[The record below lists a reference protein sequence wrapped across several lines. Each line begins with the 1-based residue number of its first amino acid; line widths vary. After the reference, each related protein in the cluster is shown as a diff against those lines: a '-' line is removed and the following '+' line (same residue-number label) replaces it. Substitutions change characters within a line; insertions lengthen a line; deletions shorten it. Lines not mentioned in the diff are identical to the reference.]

1 MRSLRSSSD
10 SSSPSSKIHVVVV
23 PLPEQGHMSPMI
35 HLCKLIAR
43 DPSFTISLVN
53 VDSLHDEFVK
63 HWVAPA
69 GLEDLRLH
77 SIPYSW
83 QLPLGADA
91 HAQRNLAEWFTAS
104 ARELPGG
111 LEDLIRKL
119 GEEGDPVNCIISDY
133 FCDWSQDV
141 ADVFGIPRII
151 LWSGTAAWTSLEYHI
166 PELLEKDHIFPSR
179 GRASADEANSVIID
193 YVRGVKP
200 LRLADVPTYL
210 QGDEV
215 WKEICIKRSPVVKRA
230 RWVLVNS
237 FYDLE
242 APSFDFMASELGPRF
257 IPAGPL
263 FLLDNSRKNVVLRPE
278 NEDCLH
284 WMDAQERGSVL
295 YISFG
300 SIAVLSVEQ
309 FEELA
314 GALEA
319 SKKPFLWVIRPEL
332 VVGGHSNES
341 YNGFCERT
349 KNQGFIVSWAPQLRV
364 LAHPSMGAFLTH
376 CGWNSV
382 QESIANGIPMLG
394 WPYGGEQNTNC
405 KFIVEDWKI
414 GVRFSKT
421 VVQGLIERGEIE
433 AGIRK
438 VMDSEEGKK
447 MKERVEN
454 LKILARKA
462 MDKENGKSF
471 RGLQG
476 WLEDLK
482 VMKLVRE

>member
-1 MRSLRSSSD
+1 MA
-10 SSSPSSKIHVVVV
+10 SSKVHVLAV
-23 PLPEQGHMSPMI
+23 PAAVQGHISPMM
-35 HLCKLIAR
+35 HLCKFIAQ
-43 DPSFTISLVN
+43 DPSFTISWVN
-53 VDSLHDEFVK
+53 IDSLHDEFIK
-63 HWVAPA
+63 HWVALA

-77 SIPYSW
+77 SIPFSW
-83 QLPLGADA
+83 KVPRGIDA
-91 HAQRNLAEWFTAS
+91 HALGNIADWSTAA

-119 GEEGDPVNCIISDY
+119 GEEGDPVSCIVSDY
-133 FCDWSQDV
+133 SCVWTHDV
-141 ADVFGIPRII
+141 ADVFGIPSVT
-151 LWSGTAAWTSLEYHI
+151 LWSGNAAWTAW
-166 PELLEKDHIFPSR
+166 K
-179 GRASADEANSVIID
+179 RASAEEANSVIID

-200 LRLADVPTYL
+200 LRLADVPDYL
-210 QGDEV
+210 LASEGQEV

-242 APSFDFMASELGPRF
+242 AHTFDFMASELGPRF

-263 FLLDNSRKNVVLRPE
+263 FLLDDSRKNVVLRPE
-278 NEDCLH
+278 NEDCLR
-284 WMDAQERGSVL
+284 WMDTQEPGSVL

-309 FEELA
+309 FEELV

-319 SKKPFLWVIRPEL
+319 SKKPFLWVIRSEL
-332 VVGGHSNES
+332 VVGGLSTAS
-341 YNGFCERT
+341 YNGFYERT

-394 WPYGGEQNTNC
+394 WPYGGDQITNS
-405 KFIVEDWKI
+405 KFVVEDWKI

-421 VVQGLIERGEIE
+421 VVRGLIGREEIE
-433 AGIRK
+433 DGIKK
-438 VMDSEEGKK
+438 VMDSDEGKK

-454 LKILARKA
+454 LKILAKKA
-462 MDKENGKSF
+462 MDKEHGKSF
-471 RGLQG
+471 RRLQAF
-476 WLEDLK
+476 LEDLK
-482 VMKLVRE
+482 ALS

>member
-1 MRSLRSSSD
+1 MASR
-10 SSSPSSKIHVVVV
+10 KVHVLAF
-23 PLPEQGHMSPMI
+23 PAPAQGHISPMI
-35 HLCKLIAR
+35 HLCKFIAQ
-43 DPSFTISLVN
+43 DPSFTISWVN
-53 VDSLHDEFVK
+53 IDSLHDEFVK

-77 SIPYSW
+77 SIPFSW
-83 QLPLGADA
+83 KLPRGVDA
-91 HAQRNLAEWFTAS
+91 NVAGNVGDWFTAA

-119 GEEGDPVNCIISDY
+119 GEEGDPVSCIVSDY
-133 FCDWSQDV
+133 ICDWTQDV

-151 LWSGTAAWTSLEYHI
+151 LWSGNAAWTSFEYHI
-166 PELLEKDHIFPSR
+166 PELLEKDHIFPSKGTNLCSSLVLPLELSVSPMLPLESFPGR
-179 GRASADEANSVIID
+179 GQFRD
-193 YVRGVKP
+193 
-200 LRLADVPTYL
+200 
-210 QGDEV
+210 QGQEV
-215 WKEICIKRSPVVKRA
+215 LKEICIKRSPVVKRA

-242 APSFDFMASELGPRF
+242 APTFDFMASELGPRF
-257 IPAGPL
+257 IPVGPL
-263 FLLDNSRKNVVLRPE
+263 FLLDDSRKNVVLRPE

-284 WMDAQERGSVL
+284 WMDAQEPGSVL

-300 SIAVLSVEQ
+300 SVAVLSVEQ

-394 WPYGGEQNTNC
+394 WP
-405 KFIVEDWKI
+405 
-414 GVRFSKT
+414 
-421 VVQGLIERGEIE
+421 
-433 AGIRK
+433 
-438 VMDSEEGKK
+438 
-447 MKERVEN
+447 
-454 LKILARKA
+454 
-462 MDKENGKSF
+462 
-471 RGLQG
+471 
-476 WLEDLK
+476 
-482 VMKLVRE
+482 

>member
-1 MRSLRSSSD
+1 MA
-10 SSSPSSKIHVVVV
+10 SSKVHVLAV
-23 PLPEQGHMSPMI
+23 PAAAQGHISPMI
-35 HLCKLIAR
+35 HLCKFIAQ

-53 VDSLHDEFVK
+53 IDSLHDEFIK

-77 SIPYSW
+77 SIPFSW
-83 QLPLGADA
+83 KLPQGADA
-91 HAQRNLAEWFTAS
+91 HTMGNYADYATAA

-111 LEDLIRKL
+111 LENLIRKL
-119 GEEGDPVNCIISDY
+119 GEEGDPVSCIVSDY
-133 FCDWSQDV
+133 GCVWTQDV

-151 LWSGTAAWTSLEYHI
+151 LWSGNAAWTSLEYHI
-166 PELLEKDHIFPSR
+166 PELLEKDHILSSR

-200 LRLADVPTYL
+200 LRLADLPGYL
-210 QGDEV
+210 LASEGQEV

-242 APSFDFMASELGPRF
+242 AHTFDFMTSELGPRF

-263 FLLDNSRKNVVLRPE
+263 FLLDDSRKNVVLRPE
-278 NEDCLH
+278 NEDCLR
-284 WMDAQERGSVL
+284 WMDAQEHGSVL

-309 FEELA
+309 FEELV

-319 SKKPFLWVIRPEL
+319 SKKPFLWVIRSEL
-332 VVGGHSNES
+332 VVGGLSTES
-341 YNGFCERT
+341 YNGFYERT

-394 WPYGGEQNTNC
+394 WPYGGDQITNS
-405 KFIVEDWKI
+405 KFVVEDWKI

-421 VVQGLIERGEIE
+421 VVQGLIGRAEIE
-433 AGIRK
+433 DGIKK
-438 VMDSEEGKK
+438 VMDSDEGKK

-462 MDKENGKSF
+462 MDKEHGKSF
-471 RGLQG
+471 RGLQAF
-476 WLEDLK
+476 LEDLK
-482 VMKLVRE
+482 ALS

>member
-1 MRSLRSSSD
+1 MRSLQSSSD

-23 PLPEQGHMSPMI
+23 PLPAQGHMSPMI

-91 HAQRNLAEWFTAS
+91 HALGNVGDWFTAS

-151 LWSGTAAWTSLEYHI
+151 LWSGNAAWTSLEYHI

-179 GRASADEANSVIID
+179 GRASPEEANSVIID

-200 LRLADVPTYL
+200 LRLADVPDYM
-210 QGDEV
+210 QGNEV
-215 WKEICIKRSPVVKRA
+215 WKEICIKRSPVVKSA

-242 APSFDFMASELGPRF
+242 APTFDFMASELGPRF

-263 FLLDNSRKNVVLRPE
+263 FLLDDSRKNVVLRPE
-278 NEDCLH
+278 NEDCLG
-284 WMDAQERGSVL
+284 WMDEQEPGSVL

-319 SKKPFLWVIRPEL
+319 SKKPFLWVIRSEL

-341 YNGFCERT
+341 YDGFCERT

-376 CGWNSV
+376 CGWNSI
-382 QESIANGIPMLG
+382 QESITHGIPLLG
-394 WPYGGEQNTNC
+394 WPYAAEQNTNC
-405 KFIVEDWKI
+405 TFIVEDWKI

-421 VVQGLIERGEIE
+421 AMQGLIERGEIE
-433 AGIRK
+433 DGIRK
-438 VMDSEEGKK
+438 VMDSEEGKE

-462 MDKENGKSF
+462 MDKEHGKSF
-471 RGLQG
+471 RGLQAF
-476 WLEDLK
+476 LEDLK
-482 VMKLVRE
+482 VLKIHRE

>member
-1 MRSLRSSSD
+1 MWLGLTTEKVSLGSG
-10 SSSPSSKIHVVVV
+10 V
-23 PLPEQGHMSPMI
+23 PRDCVLHRNSVKHSFRVLHAPICPIGRDNGIPREEVPRRHLPRRGLREFYPRN
-35 HLCKLIAR
+35 LA
-43 DPSFTISLVN
+43 ISL
-53 VDSLHDEFVK
+53 H
-63 HWVAPA
+63 
-69 GLEDLRLH
+69 H
-77 SIPYSW
+77 SIPGPVKHGMKHTDR
-83 QLPLGADA
+83 LV
-91 HAQRNLAEWFTAS
+91 HAPVANARGDDDVPAESFPALELTVLRIRIVFQEVS
-104 ARELPGG
+104 A
-111 LEDLIRKL
+111 
-119 GEEGDPVNCIISDY
+119 
-133 FCDWSQDV
+133 F
-141 ADVFGIPRII
+141 
-151 LWSGTAAWTSLEYHI
+151 
-166 PELLEKDHIFPSR
+166 
-179 GRASADEANSVIID
+179 SVIID

-200 LRLADVPTYL
+200 LRLADVPDYM
-210 QGDEV
+210 QGEKV

-242 APSFDFMASELGPRF
+242 APTFDFMASELGPRF
-257 IPAGPL
+257 IPAGPQ
-263 FLLDNSRKNVVLRPE
+263 FLLDDSRKNVVLRPE
-278 NEDCLH
+278 NEDCLG
-284 WMDAQERGSVL
+284 WMDEQEPGSVL

-300 SIAVLSVEQ
+300 SVAVLSVEQ

-394 WPYGGEQNTNC
+394 WPYGGEQSTNC

-421 VVQGLIERGEIE
+421 G
-433 AGIRK
+433 AGIDR
-438 VMDSEEGKK
+438 
-447 MKERVEN
+447 
-454 LKILARKA
+454 ARR
-462 MDKENGKSF
+462 D
-471 RGLQG
+471 
-476 WLEDLK
+476 
-482 VMKLVRE
+482 

>member
-1 MRSLRSSSD
+1 MNPAKETMASR
-10 SSSPSSKIHVVVV
+10 KVHVLAF
-23 PLPEQGHMSPMI
+23 PAPAQGHISPMI
-35 HLCKLIAR
+35 HLCKFIAQ
-43 DPSFTISLVN
+43 DPSFTISWVN
-53 VDSLHDEFVK
+53 IDSLHDEFVK

-69 GLEDLRLH
+69 GLEALRLH
-77 SIPYSW
+77 SIPFSW
-83 QLPLGADA
+83 KLPRGVDA
-91 HAQRNLAEWFTAS
+91 NVAGNVGDWFTAA

-119 GEEGDPVNCIISDY
+119 GEEGDPVSCIVSDY
-133 FCDWSQDV
+133 ICDWTQDV

-151 LWSGTAAWTSLEYHI
+151 LWSGNVAWTSLEYHI
-166 PELLEKDHIFPSR
+166 PELLEKDHIFPSK
-179 GRASADEANSVIID
+179 GKASPDEANSVIID

-200 LRLADVPTYL
+200 LRLADVPDYL
-210 QGDEV
+210 LASEGQEV
-215 WKEICIKRSPVVKRA
+215 WKEICIKRSFVVKRA

-242 APSFDFMASELGPRF
+242 APTFDFMASELGLRF

-263 FLLDNSRKNVVLRPE
+263 FLLDDSRKNVVLRPE
-278 NEDCLH
+278 NEDCLG
-284 WMDAQERGSVL
+284 WMDEQNPGSVL

-300 SIAVLSVEQ
+300 SVAVLSVEQ

-394 WPYGGEQNTNC
+394 WPYGGDQTTNS
-405 KFIVEDWKI
+405 KFIVADWKI
-414 GVRFSKT
+414 GVRFCKT
-421 VVQGLIERGEIE
+421 VGQGLIGRGEIE
-433 AGIRK
+433 DGIKK
-438 VMDSEEGKK
+438 VMDSDEGKK
-447 MKERVEN
+447 MQERVEN
-454 LKILARKA
+454 LKTLARKA
-462 MDKENGKSF
+462 MDKELGKSF
-471 RGLQG
+471 RGLQAF
-476 WLEDLK
+476 LEDLK
-482 VMKLVRE
+482 SLKDPS